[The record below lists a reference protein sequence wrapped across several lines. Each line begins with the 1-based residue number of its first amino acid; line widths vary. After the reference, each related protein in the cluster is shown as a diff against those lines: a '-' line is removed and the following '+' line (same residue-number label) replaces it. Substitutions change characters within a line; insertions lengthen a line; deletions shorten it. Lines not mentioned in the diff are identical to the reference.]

1 MKNMADAAP
10 SPEKLAAMRNIRR
23 LMAFWHI
30 EPHELHGVPV
40 AAVAPP
46 LPAPPRP
53 RYRHPISHEEWAGEG
68 PQPEWL
74 RQALLREG
82 YTVEELR
89 RCAAQ
94 TPAG

>member
-1 MKNMADAAP
+1 MKNLADTP
-10 SPEKLAAMRNIRR
+10 PPPEKLAAMRNIRR

-40 AAVAPP
+40 QAPRP
-46 LPAPPRP
+46 VPERP
-53 RYRHPISHEEWAGEG
+53 RYRHPVSHEEWAGEG

-74 RQALLREG
+74 RNALLREG

-89 RCAAQ
+89 RCAREA
-94 TPAG
+94 AASAN